1 MLLANQT
8 LYLICFIAFIGLMS
22 PFFWVKWEQ
31 KGWRLIYFWPL
42 GLGLF
47 SISSLAFYL
56 ATWMGKPALAVA
68 NLALV
73 AGTLSISLL
82 FTYWNESLSQP
93 KKLFSIIWFLGVA
106 FFYLYLL
113 EQGSTN
119 QRIHLMNVNLGV
131 LLLWQWVVLFYIS
144 KKDDAYQIKL
154 LMIVVSLQLLMR
166 IARSVALYSEGNTQI
181 PNLYQEDA
189 VGFSLRAASFL
200 ANVIV
205 CILIA
210 NYYLEKLVQHSQKA
224 VQSLEDGMLSSLN
237 MLSMVRDNE
246 TGNHILRTKNYV
258 KLIADR
264 LRIMQQFKDELS
276 EAAIN
281 RMTKAAPLHDIGKI
295 GIPDEILKKDSPLSE
310 DERHIMQTH
319 AELGAKV
326 LEAAKVGDVKN
337 SKILGTAIEIA
348 GSHHERWDGSG
359 YPKGLKGSEIPLAA
373 RIMSLA
379 DMYDALVSERI
390 YKDRWSHED
399 AKAEIV
405 RLKGI
410 FFDPVVV
417 EAFLHEQDQF
427 SHIANKYRDDL

>member
-22 PFFWVKWEQ
+22 PFLWVKWEQ
-31 KGWRLIYFWPL
+31 MGWRLIYFWPL

-82 FTYWNESLSQP
+82 FTYWNESLSQQ

-264 LRIMQQFKDELS
+264 LRKMQQFKDELS

-295 GIPDEILKKDSPLSE
+295 GIPDEILKKDSTLSK
-310 DERHIMQTH
+310 DEHHIMQTH
-319 AELGAKV
+319 AE
-326 LEAAKVGDVKN
+326 
-337 SKILGTAIEIA
+337 
-348 GSHHERWDGSG
+348 
-359 YPKGLKGSEIPLAA
+359 
-373 RIMSLA
+373 
-379 DMYDALVSERI
+379 
-390 YKDRWSHED
+390 
-399 AKAEIV
+399 
-405 RLKGI
+405 
-410 FFDPVVV
+410 
-417 EAFLHEQDQF
+417 
-427 SHIANKYRDDL
+427 